1 MDDSCIKRRRIKNK
15 KRLSIEMNTV
25 KYEPIVGSRRL
36 SNYSWAL
43 ITGLGGFG
51 FLITGL
57 SSFFEKNLLPFIHVE
72 EILFFP
78 QGLVMCFYGIL
89 GLLFSL
95 YTWFTILWSIGEG
108 FNEFDKK
115 NGQIRIF
122 RWGFPGKNRKID
134 LKYDF
139 NEVLS
144 VRISVKDG
152 LNPKRILYLCLKG
165 QRQIPLTR
173 VGNPLT
179 IEEIETQ
186 GAELAKFLQ
195 VPLEGL

>member
-1 MDDSCIKRRRIKNK
+1 MINNNDSI
-15 KRLSIEMNTV
+15 
-25 KYEPIVGSRRL
+25 KYESITGSRRL
-36 SNYSWAL
+36 SNYFWAI
-43 ITGLGGFG
+43 ITTLGGVG
-51 FLITGL
+51 FFLTGL
-57 SSFFEKNLLPFIHVE
+57 SSFFEKNLLPFIHAE
-72 EILFFP
+72 TILFFP

-89 GLLFSL
+89 AILFSL

-108 FNEFDKK
+108 FNEFNKK
-115 NGQIRIF
+115 QGEIRIF

-139 NEVLS
+139 QEVQS
-144 VRISVKDG
+144 IRVSVKDG
-152 LNPKRILYLCLKG
+152 LNPKRDLYLCLKG
-165 QRQIPLTR
+165 QREIPLTR

-179 IEEIETQ
+179 IEEIERK